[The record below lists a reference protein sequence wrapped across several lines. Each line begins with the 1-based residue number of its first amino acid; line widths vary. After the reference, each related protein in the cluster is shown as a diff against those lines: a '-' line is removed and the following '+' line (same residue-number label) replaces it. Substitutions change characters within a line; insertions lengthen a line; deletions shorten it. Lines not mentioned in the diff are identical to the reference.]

1 MVQQALGENS
11 WLNSEG
17 ARIIPQGSFTN
28 RTNTRLDADIDLR
41 VQHPTIKIEYAH
53 GVDVATAYQQGG
65 YYGTGF
71 SYDYT
76 SGRMRT
82 EITSQLGAAFGSS
95 AIDDSGNKA
104 IRVKGLEG
112 SRSEVDVVPC
122 FTLHHIMGQTILSR
136 ATVRGTAIL
145 SKERNKFHSQLS

>member
-1 MVQQALGENS
+1 MNKSQRIERARSMVQQALGKNL

-71 SYDYT
+71 SYAYT
-76 SGRMRT
+76 AAKPLPAKLLLRKEHSISSLLSGVQNVTAGQSCSAR
-82 EITSQLGAAFGSS
+82 QSS
-95 AIDDSGNKA
+95 RLLADGI
-104 IRVKGLEG
+104 
-112 SRSEVDVVPC
+112 
-122 FTLHHIMGQTILSR
+122 
-136 ATVRGTAIL
+136 GTMI
-145 SKERNKFHSQLS
+145 S